1 MPPPPLSSTSPTTT
15 PAIKTSKPTALSR
28 FAPPSAALLII
39 YPITLVCG
47 SLFSVLSPTAS
58 PASPSTKSEPINYFA
73 RKDNIFNLYFVKIG
87 WIWFTLAFALL
98 LLVLPPSP
106 HRARR
111 QLQAFSRY
119 VLATIA
125 WYATTQWFFGPAII
139 DRSFVL
145 TGGKCETILRGLSE
159 NQAVQE
165 KGVVG
170 AAVTGAGEESLG
182 VYLTAAA
189 CKAAGG
195 AWRGGHDVSG
205 HVFMLVLVTAV
216 LAFEGVGVIASD
228 ESEGVNGVGRKSE
241 GEKEVSD
248 GQDEAGEV
256 RTWVLRFVGAVV
268 GLGYWMLLMT
278 AIWFHT
284 WLEKAN
290 GLVISLAVVYTIYIL
305 PRRVI
310 PWRDIIGVPGL

>member
-1 MPPPPLSSTSPTTT
+1 MPPASTSSTSTSTPPTIT
-15 PAIKTSKPTALSR
+15 PTLSR
-28 FAPPSAALLII
+28 FSPPSALLLLI
-39 YPITLVCG
+39 YPITLIAG
-47 SLFSVLSPTAS
+47 SLFSVLSPTAHS
-58 PASPSTKSEPINYFA
+58 SNPTEPINYFA

-87 WIWFTLAFALL
+87 WIWFTFAFAS
-98 LLVLPPSP
+98 LLVASPPSSS
-106 HRARR
+106 RGRR
-111 QLQAFSRY
+111 QLQSLTRY
-119 VLATIA
+119 TLTSVV

-145 TGGKCETILRGLSE
+145 TGGKCEAVLRGLSE
-159 NQAVQE
+159 SQSVQE

-170 AAVTGAGEESLG
+170 AAVSGEESLG

-195 AWRGGHDVSG
+195 SWRGGHDVSG
-205 HVFMLVLVTAV
+205 HVFMLVLVTAA
-216 LAFEGVGVIASD
+216 LGFEAVGVIQAQHQTENVDGNGKKVEGGSAPS
-228 ESEGVNGVGRKSE
+228 ESE
-241 GEKEVSD
+241 SD
-248 GQDEAGEV
+248 SGDEV
-256 RTWVLRFVGAVV
+256 RTWALRFVGVVV

-290 GLVISLAVVYTIYIL
+290 GLIISLAAVYTIYVL

-310 PWRDIIGVPGL
+310 PWRDIVGLPGL